1 MTITQGGSAMTRK
14 LAGITLAVAALC
26 ACPGMDAA
34 KADAVAGGLIAGAVV
49 NTLIKGR
56 LYDGRADIGPR
67 YGYPYYGRPG
77 WLAPGYTYVGY
88 DGPGSW
94 APPYESGP
102 AKICYWTNRPSP
114 KGMKRVRV
122 CY

>member
-1 MTITQGGSAMTRK
+1 MIRK
-14 LAGITLAVAALC
+14 LTGIVFVVAVLC
-26 ACPGMDAA
+26 ASPAPDAR
-34 KADAVAGGLIAGAVV
+34 ADGTAAALIAGAAV
-49 NTLIKGR
+49 NTIIKGR

-67 YGYPYYGRPG
+67 YGYPFYGRPG
-77 WLAPGYTYVGY
+77 WLAPGYTYVAY

-102 AKICYWTNRPSP
+102 AKICYWTNRPGP